1 MTRIGAMRNAPLL
14 RNLASLAQGESK
26 PPRVRAQ
33 LEKLGWFKDLEI
45 TPAGREALRAGA
57 VEAEARSSSALGDA
71 NACREKCR
79 FDAAERHLERSQH
92 YLDLA
97 NVLRGNV

>member
-1 MTRIGAMRNAPLL
+1 MTRIDAMRNEPLL
-14 RNLASLAQGESK
+14 RNLASLAQGVSK

-33 LEKLGWFKDLEI
+33 LEKLGWFSGLEV
-45 TPAGREALRAGA
+45 TPAGREALRQGA
-57 VEAEARSSSALGDA
+57 VAAEARASSALGDS

-79 FDAAERHLERSQH
+79 FEAAERHLERSQH

-97 NVLRGNV
+97 NVLRGNT